1 MKHTYYFN
9 YMSFYALAPVS
20 SQDTH
25 VLENTKDIS
34 LEEILHKT

>member
-9 YMSFYALAPVS
+9 YMSFCALAPVS

-25 VLENTKDIS
+25 VLENNIDMS
-34 LEEILHKT
+34 LEGFLRKT